1 MQTRPADISFSLSS
15 QPSGTD
21 DRFLSSV
28 GMRVPPALGWDRRF
42 RLPTG
47 RKGVSGTIFERGN
60 EFRRLCGTSLLTP
73 LFPFGIFCSEPS
85 NHIFIRPG
93 DGPVGAV

>member
-1 MQTRPADISFSLSS
+1 MPTRPADISSSLSS

-28 GMRVPPALGWDRRF
+28 GMRVPPALGWGGRF

-47 RKGVSGTIFERGN
+47 RKADPGSMLGGFST
-60 EFRRLCGTSLLTP
+60 L
-73 LFPFGIFCSEPS
+73 LFPAWQAPFSREATNFAAFAELRC
-85 NHIFIRPG
+85 
-93 DGPVGAV
+93 